1 MKSTFKNIFVLL
13 AIYLLSI
20 GSASAEAALVIGI
33 EDCVL
38 LDGNGDIAWLDTGSG
53 ITVSAN
59 SSNGNIMH
67 TCSADVTPPATG
79 RTAIF
84 NFDNTGLR
92 CGIDDGIGG
101 NLAITDD
108 WHQVV
113 NSDGKAK
120 VVCHFKN

>member
-1 MKSTFKNIFVLL
+1 MKSTFKNIFVLF
-13 AIYLLSI
+13 AVYSLSI
-20 GSASAEAALVIGI
+20 GSASAESAIVIGI
-33 EDCVL
+33 DDCVL
-38 LDGNGDIAWLDTGSG
+38 LDGNGDIASLDTGSG

-59 SSNGNIMH
+59 SSNGNVMH

-84 NFDNTGLR
+84 NIDNTGFR
-92 CGIDDGIGG
+92 CGIDDGFGG
-101 NLAITDD
+101 NLEVTDD

-113 NSDGKAK
+113 NRNGKAK

>member
-20 GSASAEAALVIGI
+20 GSASAESALVIGI

-53 ITVSAN
+53 ITMSAN
-59 SSNGNIMH
+59 SSNGNIRH

-84 NFDNTGLR
+84 NIDNTGFK
-92 CGIDDGIGG
+92 CGIDDGFGG
-101 NLAITDD
+101 NLAVTAD

-113 NSDGKAK
+113 NKDGKAK